1 MQKVVFENNR
11 GSSITFSNQPPFV
24 LSSIEGL
31 GDLEASIQDQKAP
44 YQDGSTFIDS
54 SMETRPIPIE
64 FSILANNYSEI
75 SKYRNK
81 VSSIFNPK
89 LGEGLLTY
97 ENNSGKWEIKC
108 VSESSPFFPSGDNRG
123 PTYQVGSLNL
133 IAHHPYWR
141 EKIIKSSQ
149 MSFVMGGF
157 SFPLRLGTQFSQ
169 RSFRR
174 IFKNDG
180 DVETPVH
187 IEFRGPAINP
197 VIKNNTTGEFIQ
209 VNRTLSET
217 DKLIIDTTFGQKSV
231 EIEDAEG
238 NRTDAFNWINPQS
251 WFFQLQI
258 GENQLEYNSNNDST
272 KTRVVISYRNMYVG
286 V

>member
-1 MQKVVFENNR
+1 MRRLTFENSR
-11 GSSITFSNQPPFV
+11 GEAIIFY
-24 LSSIEGL
+24 LSPLVIESLTGI
-31 GDLEASIQDQKAP
+31 GEIDADLQSEKAP
-44 YQDGSTFIDS
+44 YQDGDTHIDTLLQPRFIDL
-54 SMETRPIPIE
+54 EGTITRREPEEIKS
-64 FSILANNYSEI
+64 FRKQIL
-75 SKYRNK
+75 R
-81 VSSIFNPK
+81 VCNPK
-89 LGEGLLTY
+89 LGL
-97 ENNSGKWEIKC
+97 GKITLELDGDTKEIFGVLDGGPVFPERGRNVWQPFMITWKC
-108 VSESSPFFPSGDNRG
+108 PN
-123 PTYQVGSLNL
+123 
-133 IAHHPYWR
+133 PYWR
-141 EKIIKSSQ
+141 ETVTKSSQ

-157 SFPLRLGTQFSQ
+157 SFPLRLGTKFSQ

-197 VIKNNTTGEFIQ
+197 IIKNNTTGEFIQ

-231 EIEDAEG
+231 EIEDAAG
-238 NRTDAFNWINPQS
+238 NRTDAFNWINPES